1 MYLLSITKWISP
13 PQRRKPSKKRAVDV
27 KSSAENVKNYL
38 RANKTMVTYVIAFVA
53 ANVAC
58 FSIRAYEYRSVPY

>member
-1 MYLLSITKWISP
+1 M
-13 PQRRKPSKKRAVDV
+13 DV

-38 RANKTMVTYVIAFVA
+38 RANKTMVTYVIAFIA

-58 FSIRAYEYRSVPY
+58 FSIRAYEYRNVPNGI